1 MTTRVFSVALAAL
14 SCVLWS
20 EHASGFER
28 QWHLGGG
35 PGIVNASPSDI
46 GLGVGLNGYAA
57 YGLSDMFDV
66 KLDLAGSSHE
76 VELGDYS
83 ERHMLYTASLGVAY
97 KIDII
102 EWIPYIGVHAG
113 YMFFDLPEA
122 SDLDMERNDFILG
135 G

>member
-1 MTTRVFSVALAAL
+1 
-14 SCVLWS
+14 
-20 EHASGFER
+20 
-28 QWHLGGG
+28 
-35 PGIVNASPSDI
+35 
-46 GLGVGLNGYAA
+46 
-57 YGLSDMFDV
+57 LSDMFDV

-135 G
+135 GMLGLDYAVTRAFGLGLMNRLHIPLSGSNLVDLFLRAEYRWGW